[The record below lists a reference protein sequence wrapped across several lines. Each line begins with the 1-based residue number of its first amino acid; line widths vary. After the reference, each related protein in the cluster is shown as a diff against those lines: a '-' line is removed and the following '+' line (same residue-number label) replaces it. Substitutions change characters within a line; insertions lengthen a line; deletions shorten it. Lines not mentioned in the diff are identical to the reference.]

1 MVALVKPRFDCFS
14 NLIGLIYSSSLGNGK
29 PWASVGDLA
38 VRYFAAADAFVFQR
52 LPATTSAGR
61 TLLSQLPTTWPAFS
75 ITERMDEPL
84 LRCIG
89 WSEHYFFPVCTH
101 IVSSILLYPV

>member
-1 MVALVKPRFDCFS
+1 VSGGQSGQPAT
-14 NLIGLIYSSSLGNGK
+14 SSGTDPSLGSFDELMLPFG
-29 PWASVGDLA
+29 ASVGDLA